1 LTPVQRPQEGGHAP
15 KPNIIF
21 ILADDLGYGDLG
33 SFWQDKG
40 SHSAKKFDTPELDRL
55 AAEGVKL
62 THHYV
67 GAPVCAP
74 SRASLL
80 TGRHQ
85 GHADIRDSQ
94 MDKPLPQNH
103 TLGTV
108 MRAGGY
114 ATAWIGKAGLAGDE
128 GSVNLAGKGSQG
140 LAAHPLMRGFD
151 RFFGYLFHWD
161 AHEHY
166 PRNGTSPETAFIYDG
181 FSQVT
186 NASLDLYT
194 TDAWTAAA
202 KQFMIDEVRAGD
214 KPFFLYLAYDTPHF
228 NMQRPAVAYPALD
241 DDGDPTTGGVQWTL
255 DKDASGN
262 VRYASTANGLG
273 VVDAY
278 TEPGL
283 PDTFIGSEKQ
293 HVGMIRRIDRAVAD
307 LVRTLKDLGVDD
319 HTVIVF
325 SSDNGPHNEGNDPR
339 TFESFAN
346 MEGIKRDL
354 WEAGIRVPT
363 IVRWPDGITRATND
377 ENASFELDRPSAT
390 WDWLP
395 TFAELAGVPAPSWA
409 DGVSLVPSL
418 TGGKGQRD
426 KGYLYFEFA
435 NGDATP
441 DFAEFPAHRGA
452 ARGEMQAVRVGNHM
466 GVRTQVASAQDDFR
480 IYDVVN
486 DPGETN
492 DLATSMPELQSRLK
506 TLAITSRRPGAGI
519 VRPYD
524 AEAAPAS
531 VPPPGLVNGV
541 RWKRYAG
548 PFPWV
553 PELRDL
559 SPTTIA
565 SDTTFAPAK
574 HAPNDNAGL
583 FYTGFVQVPVAGD
596 YTFYVT
602 SDAGASLHIHDAHVI
617 DDDFNHDGAE
627 VSGIIALAAGYH
639 SYRLCYRHAGG
650 EHVLDVKWSGP
661 ALRKQSVAPGNLFFD
676 PLADLE
682 NITADGGADGAP
694 TVVDGKADSSAGGSV
709 GSADASGDALPRTA
723 AKAGC
728 ACSVASAEQ
737 PDGMRTMA
745 GWLALFGLAG
755 ARIRRRPAV
764 K

>member
-1 LTPVQRPQEGGHAP
+1 MPVAGQAG

-40 SHSAKKFDTPELDRL
+40 SQSAKKFDTPELDRL
-55 AAEGVKL
+55 AAEGMKL

-85 GHADIRDSQ
+85 GHAEIRDSQ
-94 MDKPLPQNH
+94 MDKALPQNH
-103 TLGTV
+103 TLGSV

-114 ATAWIGKAGLAGDE
+114 ATAWIGKAGLSGDE
-128 GSVNLAGKGSQG
+128 SSVNLTGKGSQG

-166 PRNGTSPETAFIYDG
+166 PRNGTTAETAFIYDG
-181 FSQVT
+181 FDQVT

-202 KQFMIDEVRAGD
+202 KQFLIDEVKAGD

-241 DDGDPTTGGVQWTL
+241 DDGDPSTGGVQWTL
-255 DKDASGN
+255 GKDASGN
-262 VRYASTANGLG
+262 VRYASTANGFG

-283 PDTFIGSEKQ
+283 PDSFSDSEKQ

-307 LVRTLKDLGVDD
+307 IVRTLKDLGVDD
-319 HTVIVF
+319 NTVIVF

-363 IVRWPDGITRATND
+363 IVRWPGGLASATND
-377 ENASFELDRPSAT
+377 ENAIFELARPSGT

-395 TFAELAGVPAPSWA
+395 TFAELAGLPAPSWA

-435 NGDATP
+435 NDGTTP

-452 ARGEMQAVRVGNHM
+452 ARGEMQAVRVGNYM
-466 GVRTQVASAQDDFR
+466 GVRTQIASAQDDFQ
-480 IYDVVN
+480 IYDVVT

-492 DLATSMPELQSRLK
+492 NLARSLPELAAELK
-506 TLAITSRRPGAGI
+506 VLAVSGRRPGAGV

-524 AEAAPAS
+524 SEAVPAS
-531 VPPPGLVNGV
+531 VAPAGLVNGV
-541 RWKRYAG
+541 RWKSYAG

-553 PELRDL
+553 PEFRDL
-559 SPTTIA
+559 SPTRIG
-565 SDTTFAPAK
+565 SDTTFAPAR
-574 HAPNDNAGL
+574 HAPDGDSGL
-583 FYTGFVQVPVAGD
+583 FYQGYLQVPVAGD
-596 YTFYVT
+596 YTFYLT
-602 SDAGASLHIHDAHVI
+602 SDAGASLHLHDAHVI
-617 DDDFNHDGAE
+617 DDDFNHDGSE
-627 VSGIIALAAGYH
+627 VSGTIALAAGYH
-639 SYRLCYRHAGG
+639 TYRLCYRHADAAQ
-650 EHVLDVKWSGP
+650 VLDVKWSG
-661 ALRKQSVAPGNLFFD
+661 ANLDKQTISPSSLFFD
-676 PLADLE
+676 PQADLDVVP
-682 NITADGGADGAP
+682 ADGGTDGAGTDVGGAPGNGADGSVRGGDVSGAVQNK
-694 TVVDGKADSSAGGSV
+694 TVA
-709 GSADASGDALPRTA
+709 R
-723 AKAGC
+723 AGC
-728 ACSVASAEQ
+728 ACSFASAEQ
-737 PDGMRTMA
+737 RSGSRTFA
-745 GWLALFGLAG
+745 IWLALLGLVLLRGRSRALG
-755 ARIRRRPAV
+755 
-764 K
+764 